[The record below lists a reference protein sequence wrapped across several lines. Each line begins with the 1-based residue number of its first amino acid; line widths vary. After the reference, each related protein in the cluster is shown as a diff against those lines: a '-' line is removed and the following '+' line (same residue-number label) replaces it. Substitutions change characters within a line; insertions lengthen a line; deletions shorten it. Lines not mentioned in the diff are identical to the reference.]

1 MNIGEIRRLVEIIKA
16 NDLVEFELDEGDFS
30 IRIRRQS
37 DEALSVAP
45 VASQVVPVVAPTPS
59 QSVAAAPQSAPV
71 EAAPVAKDVDAEEI
85 LSPMVGT
92 FYRSPSPDSKP
103 FVTEGDSVSPD
114 NVVCIIE
121 AMKVMNEIQAEK
133 AGVVAEILVQ
143 DGEAVEF
150 GQPLIRLKKA

>member
-45 VASQVVPVVAPTPS
+45 VASQLVPTVVAPTPS
-59 QSVAAAPQSAPV
+59 QPVAAAPQSAPV
-71 EAAPVAKDVDAEEI
+71 EAAPVAKDVEEI